1 MKKLYFSPRCT
12 VYDLHTEQSLLVG
25 SGSLETSEE
34 VAPGV
39 TPGEDGVTNEFSN
52 KFERDIWGT
61 DHGWPV
67 NE

>member
-12 VYDLHTEQSLLVG
+12 VYDLHTEQSLLV
-25 SGSLETSEE
+25 GSLETSEE

-52 KFERDIWGT
+52 KFERDVWGT

>member
-1 MKKLYFSPRCT
+1 MKKLYISPRCM

-25 SGSLETSEE
+25 SGSLGTSQEVVDETT
-34 VAPGV
+34 G
-39 TPGEDGVTNEFSN
+39 GVTNEFSN
-52 KFERDIWGT
+52 KFERDVWDT

>member
-1 MKKLYFSPRCT
+1 MKKLYFSPRCI

-25 SGSLETSEE
+25 SSSLETSEE
-34 VAPGV
+34 VASGL
-39 TPGEDGVTNEFSN
+39 TPGEHGETNEFSN
-52 KFERDIWGT
+52 KFERDVWGT

>member
-25 SGSLETSEE
+25 SLETSQEVVEE
-34 VAPGV
+34 TTG
-39 TPGEDGVTNEFSN
+39 GETNEFSN
-52 KFERDIWGT
+52 KFERDVWGT

>member
-25 SGSLETSEE
+25 SGSLGTSQEVVDETT
-34 VAPGV
+34 G
-39 TPGEDGVTNEFSN
+39 GVTNEFSN
-52 KFERDIWGT
+52 KFERDVWGT
-61 DHGWPV
+61 NHGWPV

>member
-52 KFERDIWGT
+52 KFERDVWGT

>member
-12 VYDLHTEQSLLVG
+12 VSDLHTEQSLLVG
-25 SGSLETSEE
+25 SSSLETSEE
-34 VAPGV
+34 VPPGV
-39 TPGEDGVTNEFSN
+39 TPGEGGVTNEFSN

>member
-25 SGSLETSEE
+25 SGSLGTSQEVVDETT
-34 VAPGV
+34 G
-39 TPGEDGVTNEFSN
+39 GVTNEFSN
-52 KFERDIWGT
+52 KFEREVWGT

-67 NE
+67 NN

>member
-25 SGSLETSEE
+25 SLETSQEVVEE
-34 VAPGV
+34 TTG
-39 TPGEDGVTNEFSN
+39 GVTNEFSN
-52 KFERDIWGT
+52 KFERDVWDT

>member
-25 SGSLETSEE
+25 SLETSQE
-34 VAPGV
+34 VVDETTG
-39 TPGEDGVTNEFSN
+39 GVTNEFSN
-52 KFERDIWGT
+52 KFERDVWDT

>member
-39 TPGEDGVTNEFSN
+39 TPGDGGVTNEF
-52 KFERDIWGT
+52 T
-61 DHGWPV
+61 DRKSV
-67 NE
+67 V

>member
-12 VYDLHTEQSLLVG
+12 NYDLHTEQSLLVG
-25 SGSLETSEE
+25 SGSLGTSQEVVDETT
-34 VAPGV
+34 G
-39 TPGEDGVTNEFSN
+39 GVTNEFSN
-52 KFERDIWGT
+52 KFERDVWDT

>member
-52 KFERDIWGT
+52 KFERDVWGT
-61 DHGWPV
+61 NHGWPV

>member
-1 MKKLYFSPRCT
+1 MKKLYFSPRCM

-25 SGSLETSEE
+25 SGSLKTSQE
-34 VAPGV
+34 VVDEKTGGV
-39 TPGEDGVTNEFSN
+39 PNEFSN
-52 KFERDIWGT
+52 KFERDVWGT

>member
-1 MKKLYFSPRCT
+1 MKKLYFSPRCM

-25 SGSLETSEE
+25 SGSLETSQE
-34 VAPGV
+34 VV
-39 TPGEDGVTNEFSN
+39 DETTGENGVTNEFTN
-52 KFERDIWGT
+52 KFERDVWGT

>member
-1 MKKLYFSPRCT
+1 MKKLYISPRCM

-25 SGSLETSEE
+25 SGSLGTSQEGVDETT
-34 VAPGV
+34 G
-39 TPGEDGVTNEFSN
+39 GVTNDFSN
-52 KFERDIWGT
+52 KFERDVWDT

>member
-25 SGSLETSEE
+25 SSSLETSEE
-34 VAPGV
+34 VAHGV
-39 TPGEDGVTNEFSN
+39 TPGEDGVTNEFTN
-52 KFERDIWGT
+52 KFERDVWGT
-61 DHGWPV
+61 DHGWSV

>member
-1 MKKLYFSPRCT
+1 MKKLYISPRCT

-25 SGSLETSEE
+25 SGSLGTSQEVVDETT
-34 VAPGV
+34 G
-39 TPGEDGVTNEFSN
+39 GVTNEFSN
-52 KFERDIWGT
+52 KFERDVWDT

>member
-1 MKKLYFSPRCT
+1 MKKLYISPRCM

-25 SGSLETSEE
+25 SLETSQEVVEE
-34 VAPGV
+34 TIG
-39 TPGEDGVTNEFSN
+39 GETNEFSN
-52 KFERDIWGT
+52 KFERDVWGT

>member
-25 SGSLETSEE
+25 SGSLGTSQEE
-34 VAPGV
+34 VEETTG
-39 TPGEDGVTNEFSN
+39 GVTNEFSN

>member
-12 VYDLHTEQSLLVG
+12 VYDLHTEQSLLV
-25 SGSLETSEE
+25 GSLETSEE

-52 KFERDIWGT
+52 KFERDVWGT
-61 DHGWPV
+61 NHGWPV

>member
-25 SGSLETSEE
+25 SGSLGTSQEVVDETT
-34 VAPGV
+34 G
-39 TPGEDGVTNEFSN
+39 GVTNEFSN
-52 KFERDIWGT
+52 KFERDVWDT

>member
-25 SGSLETSEE
+25 SGSLGTSQE
-34 VAPGV
+34 VAPDETTG
-39 TPGEDGVTNEFSN
+39 GVTNEFSN
-52 KFERDIWGT
+52 KFERDVWDT

>member
-1 MKKLYFSPRCT
+1 MKKLYISPRCI

-25 SGSLETSEE
+25 SSSLETSEE

-39 TPGEDGVTNEFSN
+39 TPGEGGVTNEFSN
-52 KFERDIWGT
+52 KFERDVWGT
-61 DHGWPV
+61 NHGWPV

>member
-1 MKKLYFSPRCT
+1 MKKLYISPRCT
-12 VYDLHTEQSLLVG
+12 VYDLHTEQSLLV
-25 SGSLETSEE
+25 GSLETSEE

-52 KFERDIWGT
+52 KFERDVWGT
-61 DHGWPV
+61 DHGWSV

>member
-25 SGSLETSEE
+25 SSSLETSEE
-34 VAPGV
+34 VAAGV

-52 KFERDIWGT
+52 KFERDVWGT
-61 DHGWPV
+61 NHGWPV